1 MKTALAI
8 AVVLVLIAG
17 FPPASTSAETV
28 TERLALVASLAVAD
42 YNQSV
47 EMFFGNEGLHEIN
60 PVLGTSPRR
69 GDLIAFGL
77 VGIGLTYVIYE
88 TLPTPWNRI
97 AVDSIIASERMNIEE
112 NRRVYLGA
120 NSDGP
125 PLRGREVNAI
135 PIIISLR
142 F

>member
-17 FPPASTSAETV
+17 FPPPSSAADTV

-60 PVLGTSPRR
+60 PILGTSPSR

-77 VGIGLTYVIYE
+77 VGVGLTYLIYE
-88 TLPTPWNRI
+88 TLPPPWNRI

-112 NRRVYLGA
+112 NRRVYLGV
-120 NSDGP
+120 NGDGP
-125 PLRGREVNAI
+125 PVRGREMSAV
-135 PIIISLR
+135 PVMISLR